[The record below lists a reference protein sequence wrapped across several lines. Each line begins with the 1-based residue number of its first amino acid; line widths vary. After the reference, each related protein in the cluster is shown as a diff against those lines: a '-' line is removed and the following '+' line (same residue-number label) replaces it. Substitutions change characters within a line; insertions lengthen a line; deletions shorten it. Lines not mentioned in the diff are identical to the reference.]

1 MSMCLL
7 ILLGRLA
14 CIVEPD
20 FVEVK
25 TDIEKLGTYKS
36 SFTEQIPAEL
46 IQAGDILRST
56 NLL

>member
-1 MSMCLL
+1 MCLL

-14 CIVEPD
+14 CIDEPD

-46 IQAGDILRST
+46 I
-56 NLL
+56 